1 MKIRNTFLVFV
12 VLLLSVAQF
21 AVGADDMQRLAIVK
35 KLYQEQNWEEVLRAA
50 QGPADQTADFD
61 YYAGMAL
68 AHLERWKEAHDVFS
82 TGARKAPCDAR
93 FLTERAG
100 TEYKLADFKA
110 AKRDL
115 RKAMLLDPP
124 DSYPAEFLA
133 TIYLLEGNVESA
145 LKYWNLVKKPRLAA
159 VEAIPPPRT
168 KKILLDR
175 AVLFSPPGILELD
188 SYLNSDALL
197 ENLGEFPVRRI
208 ELAPAASSGTEGGD
222 EYKATLRMSERNG
235 WGSSLLYGVISVL
248 RGLPYQTV
256 FPSYYNLRGE
266 SINFDSLV
274 RWDAEK
280 RRVTATLALPVFR
293 HPEKRLQVFLDARN
307 ENWNLSQTFFGS
319 AVPITDLKIKRYA
332 GGAELHLVES
342 GHWDLTVGAEGI
354 SREFRNAP
362 TGAPASAAPFF
373 TDSKSAD
380 AWIGAHR
387 SLIRIPER
395 RFTLDGSAEVR
406 AGRNYATGLGA
417 FGSARG
423 ELKSRWLPR
432 ARGDDY
438 QFVSTLRGGW
448 AFGDVSVDDLYQ
460 LGVERDNDLWLRGH
474 SGTFDGRKGNAPLGR
489 RYVLV
494 NSELNKTMY
503 DRAFFRIQLGPF
515 FDTGAVADPSGLF
528 GSQKWLFDAGVQ
540 ARIRVLGNVSAVLS
554 YGRDVRR
561 GRGVFYGTTVP

>member
-1 MKIRNTFLVFV
+1 MKIRNTFLVSV
-12 VLLLSVAQF
+12 VLLVSVAQF
-21 AVGADDMQRLAIVK
+21 AVGADDTQRLANVK

-50 QGPADQTADFD
+50 QGPADQAADFD

-68 AHLERWKEAHDVFS
+68 AHLERWKVARDVFS
-82 TGARKAPCDAR
+82 TGARKAPRDAR

-100 TEYKLADFKA
+100 TEYKLADFRA

-115 RKAMLLDPP
+115 RKAMRLDAP

-175 AVLFSPPGILELD
+175 AILFSPPGIVELD
-188 SYLNSDALL
+188 AYLNSDALL

-208 ELAPAASSGTEGGD
+208 ELAPVASSGTEAGD

-235 WGSSLLYGVISVL
+235 WGSSLLDGVISVL

-256 FPSYYNLRGE
+256 FPSYYNLHRE
-266 SINFDSLV
+266 SINFDSLM

-280 RRVTATLALPVFR
+280 RRVTATLALPFFR
-293 HPEKRLQVFLDARN
+293 HPEKRLQVFFDARN

-319 AVPITDLKIKRYA
+319 AVPITDLKMKRYA

-342 GHWDLTVGAEGI
+342 GRWDLTVGAEGV
-354 SREFRNAP
+354 SRGFRNVP

-373 TDSKSAD
+373 ADSKTAD
-380 AWIGAHR
+380 AWISAHR

-423 ELKSRWLPR
+423 ELKSCWLPR

-438 QFVSTLRGGW
+438 QFVSTLRGGR
-448 AFGDVSVDDLYQ
+448 AFADVSVDELYQ

-474 SGTFDGRKGNAPLGR
+474 SGTLDGRKGNAPLGR

-503 DRAFFRIQLGPF
+503 DSAFFRIQLGPF
-515 FDTGAVADPSGLF
+515 FDNGAVADPSGLF

-540 ARIRVLGNVSAVLS
+540 ARIRVLGDVSVVLS
-554 YGRDVRR
+554 YGRDLRH
-561 GRGVFYGTTVP
+561 GRGVFYGTSVR